1 MKFITVICMFASAA
15 ALSFGPLAPQ
25 AQAQCPGDVSLN
37 GVVDGGDLAAIL
49 STWGTSGG
57 SVGGDING
65 DGIVNGLD
73 LSFVLSGWGVCP
85 PWATVLEA
93 VPNPAVVTDANLRA
107 AITATNLPWRVRDNA
122 SNIEMLLVP
131 SGTFTMGC
139 SASSGYTCFSDESPL
154 HQVTLSAFYM
164 GRWTSPDLVDTK
176 NWRV

>member
-85 PWATVLEA
+85 PQIWWT
-93 VPNPAVVTDANLRA
+93 LR
-107 AITATNLPWRVRDNA
+107 IG
-122 SNIEMLLVP
+122 E
-131 SGTFTMGC
+131 F
-139 SASSGYTCFSDESPL
+139 
-154 HQVTLSAFYM
+154 
-164 GRWTSPDLVDTK
+164 DLA
-176 NWRV
+176 